1 MQLALERHQAV
12 GQLGGL
18 CVAWKSCVPF
28 RSRSSRTP
36 SLSGRLNTRSTTPGF
51 HVHSVCQS
59 TQTPTPGPSWRS
71 PIRTGVSTQP
81 TRCVRGEWRRR
92 ARAALTAWSRSYG
105 ISSVMYG
112 GLCRRRQVPWH
123 DIGLPAAAYEL
134 IIDGHNREVGS
145 DTRAPAGTQRSAPPP
160 RARFTDS
167 LLRAE
172 NRSFTAIRSMWKAEP
187 KCHLAVHCTSCP
199 NA

>member
-1 MQLALERHQAV
+1 MP
-12 GQLGGL
+12 GGSGK
-18 CVAWKSCVPF
+18 CATSSF

-51 HVHSVCQS
+51 HVRSACQP
-59 TQTPTPGPSWRS
+59 TRTPTAGPSWRS
-71 PIRTGVSTQP
+71 PIRTGVSRAP
-81 TRCVRGEWRRR
+81 VVRDQLGDVRRQH
-92 ARAALTAWSRSYG
+92 
-105 ISSVMYG
+105 G
-112 GLCRRRQVPWH
+112 GLCRRRQVPRH